1 MEETF
6 GEAFTNLPKSKI
18 GHGSKFMKDWEGVK
32 AAFTGAVT
40 NKQYYVPLPA
50 LGQALGATGDHGVA
64 STAYDF
70 MDNAVVLSG

>member
-6 GEAFTNLPKSKI
+6 GEAFTNLSKTKI
-18 GHGSKFMKDWEGVK
+18 GHGSKLMKDREGVK
-32 AAFTGAVT
+32 ATFTGAAP

-50 LGQALGATGDHGVA
+50 LGQALNATGDHGVA

-70 MDNAVVLSG
+70 MDHAVVLLG